1 MNLIY
6 SFDFKKLRKVALETY
21 HRFECTVVDF
31 LIASGMSIICFLA
44 YRCITQKP
52 LQFFLD
58 NKETFKQH
66 DETSGSNKYE
76 VNFHCFKMVIQL
88 KLFKLRTLK

>member
-1 MNLIY
+1 
-6 SFDFKKLRKVALETY
+6 
-21 HRFECTVVDF
+21 
-31 LIASGMSIICFLA
+31 MSIICFLA

-66 DETSGSNKYE
+66 DETSGSNKAE
-76 VNFHCFKMVIQL
+76 VHINQFNISFLIHRVNGYINIDKNSNNIST
-88 KLFKLRTLK
+88 KLTGEKVFVR